1 MVTDTFPLFHHFSSE
16 RVISERLKSHLRVD
30 RYGDFLLTDAVRP
43 SLDVRIIPC
52 EGYRVGIY
60 RDPAADLRVPVL
72 AAAVSGERLF
82 DAFLSL
88 LEPLGPVVNAILET
102 SHDSEGTAHSDLF
115 RSEVDLPVLQS
126 YFCEFEPLLTHDG
139 CTGVAVISAAA
150 PIEVQFDE
158 HKLLTIYARDLRPF
172 ERLLRE
178 SGVSRNDRMRFIS
191 EDEHLHTSKPQFAE
205 EFEQLAYRLGV
216 GRTAEHVSW

>member
-1 MVTDTFPLFHHFSSE
+1 MN
-16 RVISERLKSHLRVD
+16 SHLRVD

-43 SLDVRIIPC
+43 SLDVRIVPA

-72 AAAVSGERLF
+72 AAAVSCERLF

-88 LEPLGPVVNAILET
+88 LEPLGPVVNAVLET
-102 SHDSEGTAHSDLF
+102 SHDSEGASHRDLF
-115 RSEVDLPVLQS
+115 RSEVDLPVLES
-126 YFCEFEPLLTHDG
+126 YFCEFEQLLTHDG
-139 CTGVAVISAAA
+139 CTGVAVISAEA

-158 HKLLTIYARDLRPF
+158 HKLLTIYASDLRPF

-178 SGVSRNDRMRFIS
+178 SGVARNDRIRFIT
-191 EDEHLHTSKPQFAE
+191 EDEHLHTSKPRYAE
-205 EFEQLAYRLGV
+205 EFQQLACRLGV
-216 GRTAEHVSW
+216 GRMAEHVSW